1 VWRAYPDGTSS
12 LLVGSASDG
21 VESPSGL
28 LTLYQVEDI
37 YRLSDEEPIAYVTPL
52 LVSHPAMV
60 PDLVWYAPDGQAT
73 HWPRPYLPEEG
84 EITGIAWLA
93 GLYPGGQL
101 FVAIHSGADSWLERW
116 TLYIGVSPWN
126 VNPLIRG
133 TPCRDE
139 PSRKDC
145 LGTVTALP
153 GTPLIAYTETN
164 PQQTLTYLVIL
175 DTESG
180 IELKRLQVAAAPA
193 FVTQLHASAFR
204 VAVNLASG
212 TEGEIGPLPAL
223 LVDVESG
230 AIVTLPVPGTTT
242 IVR

>member
-133 TPCRDE
+133 TPCRDD

-193 FVTQLHASAFR
+193 FV